1 MTSDTSSAVAGARLE
16 SAAVN
21 HLLEESILPVSIQ
34 QRPIGALGFVWIW
47 IGIAV
52 IIATFQLGANGV
64 AGLPLPQ
71 VVGIILV
78 ANLVLALLMTLTADI
93 GTEHGLSFSVYLRA
107 PFGIYGT
114 HLPSIFRGLIAAIW
128 FGIQTYLGALA
139 LNGIVEYLSGF
150 SSWPLWYLVFALV
163 QIGNTALG
171 IKAVEVLASIAA
183 PAIMAISVW
192 MYFTL
197 DVLANTQGINIWTFV
212 GEQEI
217 APLTLFLANVAFW
230 STLAIDI
237 PNITRYVKTESGARG
252 FVRRNK
258 NIFVAQLIALPLTQT
273 WIAVIG
279 AASFIAAG
287 DWNPINVIQGQSE
300 GLSLIVLLALV
311 LLAQWSTNN
320 AANLIPAALTFV
332 NAGAPYIKYPVAV
345 LLTGIIGT
353 LAMPWVILDNLFAF
367 LFSYGAFLSAI
378 GGIMIADYYLI
389 RRRRLNVPELYR
401 AEGQYRYSSGFNLA
415 GILAWALAGG
425 LAFFSGSWAF
435 VVGFAAGLVFYYL
448 LMKFWVLKQ
457 HPQAEVRAV
466 DGDHYLATSVGVN
479 WVHDPAS
486 GGFRRIKTE
495 QLALNGNEEVS

>member
-1 MTSDTSSAVAGARLE
+1 MSSETTSAADSFTDKV
-16 SAAVN
+16 AVN
-21 HLLEESILPVSIQ
+21 HLLEESILPVNVK
-34 QRPIGALGFVWIW
+34 QRPISALGFVWIW

-64 AGLPLPQ
+64 AGLPLTQ

-114 HLPSIFRGLIAAIW
+114 HLPSIFRGVVAAIW

-139 LNGIVEYLSGF
+139 LNGIVEYLTGF
-150 SSWPLWYLVFALV
+150 DSWPVWYAVFAVV
-163 QIGNTALG
+163 QIANTAMG
-171 IKAVEVLASIAA
+171 IRAVEILSSIAA
-183 PAIMAISVW
+183 PAIIAISVW

-197 DVLANTQGINIWTFV
+197 DVLAETNGVNIWTFV
-212 GEQEI
+212 GQENI
-217 APLTLFLANVAFW
+217 GPLTLFLANVAFW

-237 PNITRYVKTESGARG
+237 PNITRFVKTESGARS

-258 NIFVAQLIALPLTQT
+258 NIFAAQLLALPLTQT

-287 DWNPINVIQGQSE
+287 DWNPVTVIQGQSE
-300 GLSLIVLLALV
+300 GFSLVVLLALV

-320 AANLIPAALTFV
+320 AANLIPAALAFV
-332 NAGAPYIKYPVAV
+332 NAGAPRVSYPMAV
-345 LLTGIIGT
+345 VIAGVVGT
-353 LAMPWVILDNLFAF
+353 LSMPWAILNNLFAF

-389 RRRRLNVPELYR
+389 RGRRLNVPDLYR
-401 AEGQYRYSSGFNLA
+401 PDGQFRYSSGFNLA
-415 GILAWALAGG
+415 GVIAWLAAGG
-425 LAFFSGSWAF
+425 LAFVAGSWAF
-435 VVGFAAGLVFYYL
+435 VVGFVAGLVIYYV
-448 LMKFWVLKQ
+448 LMRILVL
-457 HPQAEVRAV
+457 PQYRQREVDAQN
-466 DGDHYLATSVGVN
+466 GDDYLATSVGFN
-479 WVHDPAS
+479 WNYDVAS
-486 GGFRRIKTE
+486 QVFSRIPTE
-495 QLALNGNEEVS
+495 KLEKDQGREDL